1 MLAAAIYGGSFN
13 KSFGV
18 TLNFFTNRES
28 TIESGEKSDN
38 SLVVLVSCVTNED
51 ASRKCFGFFFGV
63 KQVYAAGA
71 GGSGTAAAVVGPELL
86 AHQSLPCLLLQQ
98 QMLLVLITHYS
109 GNVHS

>member
-1 MLAAAIYGGSFN
+1 MKMPRGSALGSFW
-13 KSFGV
+13 
-18 TLNFFTNRES
+18 
-28 TIESGEKSDN
+28 
-38 SLVVLVSCVTNED
+38 
-51 ASRKCFGFFFGV
+51 V

-86 AHQSLPCLLLQQ
+86 ARQSLPCLLLQQ